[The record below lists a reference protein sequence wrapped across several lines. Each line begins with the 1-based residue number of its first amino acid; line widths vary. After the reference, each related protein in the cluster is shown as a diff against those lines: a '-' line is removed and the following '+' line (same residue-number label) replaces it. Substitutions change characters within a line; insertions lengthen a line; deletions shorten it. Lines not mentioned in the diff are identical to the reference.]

1 MKILT
6 HKIDQPNREELKSK
20 LKNNTSWSLSNLF
33 ELWILEIYVIY
44 LYT

>member
-20 LKNNTSWSLSNLF
+20 LKNNNTSWSLSNLF
-33 ELWILEIYVIY
+33 EL
-44 LYT
+44 